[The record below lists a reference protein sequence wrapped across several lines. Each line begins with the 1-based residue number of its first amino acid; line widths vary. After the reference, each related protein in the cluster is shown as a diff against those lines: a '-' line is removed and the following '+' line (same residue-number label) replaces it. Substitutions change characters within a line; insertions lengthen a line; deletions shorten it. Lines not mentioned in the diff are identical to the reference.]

1 MSNYTIKSTSI
12 KGNFELIQEDSTVVY
27 VVAYKSMFSGE
38 ATCNFGN
45 NNYKIVSPNFWQSQF
60 DVLKNDRM
68 IGRFSFN
75 WKGEIIIN
83 YTNPQGKESEMRF
96 QYKSVWKVRF
106 VLTDREGKELLA
118 MVSSWLGLKYHYD
131 VTVTD
136 GIFSDTELK
145 ELLMICGYS
154 ANLFMSSMMAGM

>member
-1 MSNYTIKSTSI
+1 MPNFIIRSTSM
-12 KGNFELIQEDSTVVY
+12 KGNFELLNEDSNLLY
-27 VVAYKSMFSGE
+27 VATYKNMFSGE
-38 ATCNFGN
+38 ATSSFDKST
-45 NNYKIVSPNFWQSQF
+45 YMIRSPHFWQSQF

-68 IGRFSFN
+68 IGKFSFN

-83 YTNPQGKESEMRF
+83 YTNPAGTEMEMRF
-96 QYKSVWKVRF
+96 QYKSLWKVRF

-131 VTVTD
+131 VSVTD
-136 GIFSDTELK
+136 GIFSDTEIK

-154 ANLFMSSMMAGM
+154 ANLFMSTMMAGM